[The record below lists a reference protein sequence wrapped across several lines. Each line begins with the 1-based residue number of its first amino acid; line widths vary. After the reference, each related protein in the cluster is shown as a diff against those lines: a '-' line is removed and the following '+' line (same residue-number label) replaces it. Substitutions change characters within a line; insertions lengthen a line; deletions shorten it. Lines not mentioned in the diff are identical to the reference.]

1 MKEVDEK
8 LGCADGD
15 EHSMRMFPF
24 YYDQHGWGYVI
35 GDFSEVRDPK
45 HAGGSDAIC
54 DADANHFGGVSLSS
68 EVGNQIPPFPPLPP
82 VCCDYF
88 KVIFYFVHLATASWI
103 LQV

>member
-1 MKEVDEK
+1 MKSWAVLMSHEQ
-8 LGCADGD
+8 
-15 EHSMRMFPF
+15 SMRMFPF
-24 YYDQHGWGYVI
+24 YDDQHGWGYVI

-68 EVGNQIPPFPPLPP
+68 EVGNQIPPLPP

-88 KVIFYFVHLATASWI
+88 KVIFYLCTS
-103 LQV
+103 LYSPLDSSSMNYL